1 MYLAFDFKHTLN
13 LLSATWHYENAMK
26 KYLLLLITFL
36 LITNLD
42 AQHSI
47 ARQWNEMVL
56 EAIRADFARPTVHA
70 RNLFHTSAAMYDAWA
85 IYEDDVDTYFLGKT
99 VHGYNTP
106 IIEIPKPADKRAA
119 QEEAISY
126 AVYRILKHRF
136 QSSPRVVILFD
147 ELDDFM
153 DELGYDKDNTN
164 RDFTCSPAGMGNYIA
179 EHIIA
184 YGLTDGSNEENEY
197 GNLYYEPVN
206 PSLVIRNSGNPN
218 FTDLNRWQPLE
229 FDVFIDQSGTV
240 SSPVPNFL
248 SPEWG
253 NVNAFSLN
261 ENDAT
266 IYQRD
271 GFDYKVYHDPGN
283 PPYLDTTQVGG
294 LSEEYKWGHS
304 LVSVWSSHLDPADG
318 VLWDISPASIG
329 NIQTY
334 PTDIPS
340 LRNFY
345 NLEDGGDIS
354 PGHSMNP
361 KTGQPYA
368 PQIVPRAD
376 YARILAEFWADGPD
390 SETPPGH
397 WFTILNYVND
407 HPSLV
412 KKYRGQ
418 GEIVNDLEWDVK
430 AYFILGGTMHD
441 VAITAWGIKGWY
453 DYIRPVSAI
462 RGMAELGQSSD
473 VNLPNYHAGGIHLIP
488 DYVELIQAGDAL
500 AGDNGQYINDIK
512 LKAWKGPNFILDPRN
527 DVAGVDWIRAA
538 DWYPYQRPSF
548 VTPPFAGYV
557 SGHSTYSRAAAEVLT
572 MLTGDEF
579 FPGGLGEF
587 FAPRNMF
594 LVFEDGPTIDITL
607 QWATYRDASDQCSLS
622 RIWGG
627 IHPPVDDIPGRLIGE
642 TIGIEAF
649 NYAEQYF
656 TKVET
661 PNVVNELVVY
671 PNPSSCVVNIDY
683 EYDGEILVQIYQID
697 GKFVTEKV
705 AVFNNNR
712 AFVDLCE
719 AANGT
724 YILKGFDENGDV
736 LFTEKIVLF

>member
-1 MYLAFDFKHTLN
+1 
-13 LLSATWHYENAMK
+13 MK
-26 KYLLLLITFL
+26 KYLLLFTLLSIT
-36 LITNLD
+36 IYGN

-85 IYEDDVDTYFLGKT
+85 IYEDDADTYFLGKT
-99 VHGYNTP
+99 VHGYHTP
-106 IIEIPKPADKRAA
+106 MIDLPKPIDKKAA

-136 QSSPRVVILFD
+136 QDAPRVVILFN
-147 ELDDFM
+147 ELDAFM
-153 DELGYDKDNTN
+153 DELGYDKDFTDT
-164 RDFTCSPAGMGNYIA
+164 DFTCSPAGMGNYIA
-179 EHIIA
+179 KHIIE
-184 YGLTDGSNEENEY
+184 YGFVDGSNEENEY
-197 GNLYYEPVN
+197 GNLHYEPVN
-206 PSLVIRNSGNPN
+206 EPLVILNSGNPN
-218 FTDLNRWQPLE
+218 FSDLNRWQPLE

-240 SSPVPNFL
+240 SSPIPDFL

-253 NVNAFSLN
+253 SVHPFSLD

-266 IYQRD
+266 IYERD
-271 GFDYKVYHDPGN
+271 GFDYKVYHDPG
-283 PPYLDTTQVGG
+283 PPAYLDTTQVGG
-294 LSEEYKWGHS
+294 LSEEYKWGHI
-304 LVSVWSSHLDPADG
+304 LVSVWSSHLDPEDG
-318 VLWDISPASIG
+318 ILWDISPASIG

-334 PTDIPS
+334 PTDIVG

-345 NLEDGGDIS
+345 DLENGGDIS
-354 PGHSMNP
+354 PGHAINP
-361 KTGQPYA
+361 RTGQPYA

-407 HPSLV
+407 QPELV

-418 GEIVNDLEWDVK
+418 GEVLDDLEWDVK

-441 VAITAWGIKGWY
+441 VAISAWGIKGWY
-453 DYIRPVSAI
+453 DYVRPVSAI

-473 VNLPNYHAGGIHLIP
+473 PNLPNYHVGGVPLMSGF
-488 DYVELIQAGDAL
+488 VELIQAGDSL
-500 AGDNGQYINDIK
+500 AGENNEFLNKIK
-512 LKAWKGPNFILDPRN
+512 LYAWKGPDYIPDPRN
-527 DVAGVDWIRAA
+527 DVAGVGWIRAA
-538 DWYPYQRPSF
+538 DWWPYQRPSF

-572 MLTGDEF
+572 LLTGDAF
-579 FPGGLGEF
+579 FPGGMGEF
-587 FAPRNMF
+587 FAEQNRF
-594 LVFEDGPTIDITL
+594 LVFENGPTLDITL

-627 IHPPVDDIPGRLIGE
+627 IHPPVDDIPGRLIGR

-649 NYAEQYF
+649 HYAEQYF

-661 PNVVNELVVY
+661 PNTVDNLTIF
-671 PNPSSCVVNIDY
+671 PNPSSCVVNINY
-683 EYDGEILVQIYQID
+683 EYEGETLIQIYQID
-697 GKFVTEKV
+697 GKLVTEKTV
-705 AVFNNNR
+705 VFDNNR
-712 AFVDLCE
+712 AVVDLCDT
-719 AANGT
+719 ANGT
-724 YILKGFDENGDV
+724 YVLKGSDGNDKV
-736 LFTEKIVLF
+736 LFTEKIILF